1 MAVGKGSM
9 ARAEK
14 AAKTGK
20 PEEGGA
26 VKAAVHAEVIPSAV
40 ADLIPTAAKEKP
52 GAKRAGRPK
61 KKEEPIPAAVPVQ
74 EIKPASSGRI
84 ISIGDEMPVYF
95 L

>member
-14 AAKTGK
+14 AAGTVK
-20 PEEGGA
+20 PEEGGTA
-26 VKAAVHAEVIPSAV
+26 KAAVHAEVIPSAG
-40 ADLIPTAAKEKP
+40 ADLIPAAEEKP
-52 GAKRAGRPK
+52 RTKRAGRPK
-61 KKEEPIPAAVPVQ
+61 KKEEPSPAAAPVQ

>member
-14 AAKTGK
+14 AAGTVK
-20 PEEGGA
+20 PEEGGTA
-26 VKAAVHAEVIPSAV
+26 KAAVHAEVIPSAGGN
-40 ADLIPTAAKEKP
+40 LIPAAAEEKP
-52 GAKRAGRPK
+52 RTKRTGRPK
-61 KKEEPIPAAVPVQ
+61 KKEEPSPAAAPAQ
-74 EIKPASSGRI
+74 EKKPASSGRI